1 MLIIAEMAC
10 SHEGDI
16 DLAKKII
23 DAAAFA
29 KSDVIQLQVWSLQ
42 YMMSPQRSEYDLL
55 RKIEFSKQEWT
66 QLVSYSRENYPDM
79 LVYVCVYEHS
89 TIDFIDG
96 LGVDGY
102 KLNSSDLSN
111 PLVLNKVAMTGKPI
125 NLSVGASTVTEIQTA
140 VALINSI
147 SEAPITLMYGHQS
160 FPTLPENVNLSYMK
174 KLENLFELA
183 IGYQDHCD
191 ANEASAFWLPAASIG
206 MGISVL
212 EKHITHDRNFK
223 GIDHES
229 ALNPDEFAEFVN
241 MVNTIEKAKG
251 VSIPRKFS
259 DDERKYR
266 EFQKKSI
273 VATHDMESG
282 ALLTQDDLTFM
293 RAETLG
299 ISPDQIES
307 VIGRRL
313 TKPILAYEAISRL
326 KHLTI
331 KE

>member
-111 PLVLNKVAMTGKPI
+111 PLVLNKVAKPI

-174 KLENLFELA
+174 KLENLFE
-183 IGYQDHCD
+183 D
-191 ANEASAFWLPAASIG
+191 EA
-206 MGISVL
+206 
-212 EKHITHDRNFK
+212 K
-223 GIDHES
+223 
-229 ALNPDEFAEFVN
+229 
-241 MVNTIEKAKG
+241 
-251 VSIPRKFS
+251 
-259 DDERKYR
+259 
-266 EFQKKSI
+266 
-273 VATHDMESG
+273 
-282 ALLTQDDLTFM
+282 
-293 RAETLG
+293 
-299 ISPDQIES
+299 
-307 VIGRRL
+307 
-313 TKPILAYEAISRL
+313 
-326 KHLTI
+326 
-331 KE
+331 

>member
-1 MLIIAEMAC
+1 MK
-10 SHEGDI
+10 D
-16 DLAKKII
+16 
-23 DAAAFA
+23 F
-29 KSDVIQLQVWSLQ
+29 KSFGFMNI
-42 YMMSPQRSEYDLL
+42 
-55 RKIEFSKQEWT
+55 F
-66 QLVSYSRENYPDM
+66 LVSLFLSSCEFR
-79 LVYVCVYEHS
+79 VYEFEKY
-89 TIDFIDG
+89 DK
-96 LGVDGY
+96 LGNTYNVMNVFTGEITNLKFYEGKWLALVDIQ
-102 KLNSSDLSN
+102 KL
-111 PLVLNKVAMTGKPI
+111 K
-125 NLSVGASTVTEIQTA
+125 E
-140 VALINSI
+140 
-147 SEAPITLMYGHQS
+147 
-160 FPTLPENVNLSYMK
+160 
-174 KLENLFELA
+174 LFELP